1 MSSLSCEM
9 NLEYDDIETAEKIAG
24 ALSPDNEDYIE
35 VEVRGSTIY
44 CIATA
49 DSPMKLLHTLD
60 DFLACVAIAE
70 DAVKKANYDSCPD

>member
-1 MSSLSCEM
+1 MSSIRCEI
-9 NLEYDDIETAEKIAG
+9 NLEYDDMETAEKIAG

-35 VEVRGSTIY
+35 VEVRGSTIH
-44 CIATA
+44 CEASA

-70 DAVKKANYDSCPD
+70 DAVKKSKF